1 MYYADVTFSVKKKF
15 HHTLTDII
23 TYTELMVSILKRDQ
37 LLTSLSRCSKF
48 SLSYN
53 KHGRSLLVRP
63 YFESDHQSMVN
74 YG

>member
-15 HHTLTDII
+15 NHTLTDII
-23 TYTELMVSILKRDQ
+23 TYTELMVSIRKRDQ